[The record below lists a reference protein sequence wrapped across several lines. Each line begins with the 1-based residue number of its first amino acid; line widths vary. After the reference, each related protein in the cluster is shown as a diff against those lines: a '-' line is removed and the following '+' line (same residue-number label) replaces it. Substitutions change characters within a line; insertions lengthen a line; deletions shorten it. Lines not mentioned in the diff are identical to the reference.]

1 MFFNKIL
8 SKLIKNNNFTRYFIL
23 KYNYFLQKFTIR
35 KQRTS
40 ILYYNFLINCS
51 LILILSHIYSIKI
64 FKNLELMFFLFVF
77 YMVILNDIQ
86 LNWNFGNNRILISK
100 QKFILKLLFC
110 FDFIF
115 SIVFFLFISDQITF
129 IKFIVVCIL
138 KIGYLIIKLFVK
150 FFIL

>member
-110 FDFIF
+110 FDFIL
-115 SIVFFLFISDQITF
+115 SIVFFLLICDQITF
-129 IKFIVVCIL
+129 IKFIVVYIL
-138 KIGYLIIKLFVK
+138 KIGYLIIKLLVK